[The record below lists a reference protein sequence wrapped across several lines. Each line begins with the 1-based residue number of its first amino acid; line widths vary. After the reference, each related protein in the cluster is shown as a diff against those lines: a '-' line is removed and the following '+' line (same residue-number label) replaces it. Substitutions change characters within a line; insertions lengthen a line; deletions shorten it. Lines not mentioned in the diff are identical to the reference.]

1 MAADDGQP
9 ARTLAQQL
17 YAQPHAFEFAQA
29 VRLLELLRPDATPL
43 GTGLDPRREALMLSG
58 TLSPA
63 FPASAI
69 GPLRERAPRSLALD
83 DDFREL
89 HANSDA
95 DFHAAPH
102 ATPQS
107 DHLPQLQVNAFA
119 LGGPNGPL
127 PGAWQEWIQDRL
139 RRKDTSAL
147 AFLDLFQ
154 HRLLALLYRAQ
165 RKYRSAD
172 PYPLYSRRA
181 ADPVLRAITGLA
193 WHRDD
198 ETPPG
203 EAQSADNDRDSG
215 NHCDRDIILR
225 AVLARAGMFANQRRS
240 LAGFDAMLRH
250 HFGIDARST
259 PFVGGWRTLPAASRT
274 TVGHAG
280 RNRTLGAGAIVGTR
294 VWDEHRGIRVT
305 IGPLAR
311 AQYEAFLPGG
321 DSHGAFQALADAWFG
336 TELYVHIE
344 LRLAAAQLAPARL
357 SRAAPPRLGWTA
369 WAGAGD
375 TAPARLT
382 RLAPAAAARSA
393 DAAPG

>member
-9 ARTLAQQL
+9 ARTLAQRL

-43 GTGLDPRREALMLSG
+43 GTGLDPRSEALMLSG
-58 TLSPA
+58 TLSPVFA
-63 FPASAI
+63 ASAI

-83 DDFREL
+83 E
-89 HANSDA
+89 
-95 DFHAAPH
+95 HAAEHRAAAH
-102 ATPQS
+102 AVS
-107 DHLPQLQVNAFA
+107 HADSLPQLQVNTFA

-127 PGAWQEWIQDRL
+127 PDAWQEWIQDRL
-139 RRKDTSAL
+139 RRKDTSSL

-165 RKYRSAD
+165 RKYRSAE
-172 PYPLYSRRA
+172 PYPLFSQRA

-193 WHRDD
+193 WHRED
-198 ETPPG
+198 EAPAN
-203 EAQSADNDRDSG
+203 EAPSADSATDNVTDSG
-215 NHCDRDIILR
+215 ASRGPTALR

-240 LAGFDAMLRH
+240 LAGFDALLRH
-250 HFGIDARST
+250 HFGIEARST
-259 PFVGGWRTLPAASRT
+259 PFVGGWRTLPGASRT

-305 IGPLAR
+305 IGPLTR

-321 DSHGAFQALADAWFG
+321 GSHGAFQALADAWFG
-336 TELYVHIE
+336 AELYVHVD
-344 LRLAAAQLAPARL
+344 LRLAAGQLAPARL
-357 SRAAPPRLGWTA
+357 SRAQPPRLGWTA

-382 RLAPAAAARSA
+382 RLAPAAAANG
-393 DAAPG
+393 APG

>member
-17 YAQPHAFEFAQA
+17 YALPHAFEFAQA
-29 VRLLELLRPDATPL
+29 VRLLELLNPDATPL

-69 GPLRERAPRSLALD
+69 GPLRKRAPHSLALD
-83 DDFREL
+83 
-89 HANSDA
+89 A
-95 DFHAAPH
+95 DVAGSH
-102 ATPQS
+102 S
-107 DHLPQLQVNAFA
+107 RYLPQLQVNAFA

-154 HRLLALLYRAQ
+154 HRLLALHYRAQ
-165 RKYRSAD
+165 RKYRSAE
-172 PYPLYSRRA
+172 PYPLDARRA

-198 ETPPG
+198 AASAG
-203 EAQSADNDRDSG
+203 GAQSAHG
-215 NHCDRDIILR
+215 ATLR
-225 AVLARAGMFANQRRS
+225 AVLARAGMFANRRRS
-240 LAGFDAMLRH
+240 LAGFDALLRH
-250 HFGIDARST
+250 HFGLDARST
-259 PFVGGWRTLPAASRT
+259 PFVGGWRNLPSASRT

-294 VWDEHRGIRVT
+294 VWDEHCGIRVT

-311 AQYEAFLPGG
+311 AQYDAFLPGG
-321 DSHGAFQALADAWFG
+321 GSHSAFQALANAWFG
-336 TELYVHIE
+336 AELYVHVE
-344 LRLAAAQLAPARL
+344 LRLAAGQLAPARL
-357 SRAAPPRLGWTA
+357 SRAAPLRLGWTA

-375 TAPARLT
+375 VAPARLT
-382 RLAPAAAARSA
+382 RLAPAAAANVA
-393 DAAPG
+393 Q

>member
-9 ARTLAQQL
+9 ARTLAQRL
-17 YAQPHAFEFAQA
+17 YAEPHAFEFAQA
-29 VRLLELLRPDATPL
+29 VRLLELLRPGATPL

-63 FPASAI
+63 FPPSAL

-83 DDFREL
+83 DDE
-89 HANSDA
+89 HDA
-95 DFHAAPH
+95 HGD
-102 ATPQS
+102 PQ
-107 DHLPQLQVNAFA
+107 PQLQVNAFA

-172 PYPLYSRRA
+172 PHPAFSQRA
-181 ADPVLRAITGLA
+181 VDPVLRALTGLS
-193 WHRDD
+193 WQR
-198 ETPPG
+198 EG
-203 EAQSADNDRDSG
+203 EASSTLADTAGSAARSDDG
-215 NHCDRDIILR
+215 NALR
-225 AVLARAGMFANQRRS
+225 AVLARAGLFANRRRS
-240 LAGFDAMLRH
+240 LAGFDVLLRH

-259 PFVGGWRTLPAASRT
+259 PFAGGWRSVPPASRT
-274 TVGHAG
+274 TIGRAG
-280 RNRTLGAGAIVGTR
+280 RNGTLGAGAMVGTR

-321 DSHGAFQALADAWFG
+321 DSHGALRTLASAWFG
-336 TELYVHIE
+336 AQLYVHVE
-344 LRLAAAQLAPARL
+344 LRLAAGQLAPARL

-375 TAPARLT
+375 AAPARLT
-382 RLAPAAAARSA
+382 RLVP
-393 DAAPG
+393 DAAPDVASA

>member
-29 VRLLELLRPDATPL
+29 IRLLELLSPDATPL

-58 TLSPA
+58 TLSPV

-69 GPLRERAPRSLALD
+69 GPLRARAPRSLALD
-83 DDFREL
+83 DDAREP
-89 HANSDA
+89 HCSPDA
-95 DFHAAPH
+95 D
-102 ATPQS
+102 S
-107 DHLPQLQVNAFA
+107 LPQLQVNAFA

-172 PYPLYSRRA
+172 PYPLHSQRA

-198 ETPPG
+198 ETPTV
-203 EAQSADNDRDSG
+203 EAQTADNDSDSG
-215 NHCDRDIILR
+215 NRSERGTLLR

-250 HFGIDARST
+250 HFDIDARST
-259 PFVGGWRTLPAASRT
+259 PFVGGWRALPAASRT

-336 TELYVHIE
+336 AELYVHVE
-344 LRLAAAQLAPARL
+344 LRLAAGQLATAHL

-382 RLAPAAAARSA
+382 RLAPAAAVRSA
-393 DAAPG
+393 NAAPG